1 MRTRSKD
8 ELIFAIIGYTLVL
21 FFSLICVI
29 PFIMV
34 ISSSFTSE
42 SFIIAN
48 GYSLIPRHLSFE
60 AYAVAF
66 KNPATVLRAYGVTLF
81 VTIIGTALAV
91 YLNTLTGYVLH
102 RRDFKWRNYF
112 SFYFFFTMLFNGGLV
127 PWYILCIKYLG
138 FKNQLF
144 ALFVPTLIS
153 VWNILLVKGFMM
165 GVPHEITESAKM
177 DGAGDF
183 KIFMRLIIPLS
194 TPVIATISLFTA
206 LFYWNDWFASLIFI
220 SDKKLYSL
228 QYLLYN
234 LLASMESL
242 RQVLAASGMV
252 VEQMPIESMK
262 MALTVIV
269 TGPIILVYPFVQ
281 KYFVKGLTIGAVKG

>member
-1 MRTRSKD
+1 MRVKTKD
-8 ELIFAIIGYTLVL
+8 QLIFNAVGYTLVTIFAVL
-21 FFSLICVI
+21 CII

-34 ISSSFTSE
+34 ISSSLTSE
-42 SFIIAN
+42 RYIQTN
-48 GYSLIPRHLSFE
+48 GFTLFPRDFSME
-60 AYAVAF
+60 AYRFVF
-66 KNPATVLRAYGVTLF
+66 QNPWIIIRAYGVTLF
-81 VTIIGTALAV
+81 VTIAGTGLAV
-91 YLNTLTGYVLH
+91 FLNTMTGYVLH
-102 RRDFKWRNYF
+102 RKDFKWRNYF

-138 FKNQLF
+138 MKNQLL

-165 GVPHEITESAKM
+165 SVPHEITESAKM

-183 KIFMRLIIPLS
+183 RIFMQLIIPLS
-194 TPVIATISLFTA
+194 TPVIVTIGLFTS

-220 SDKKLYSL
+220 SDPKLYTL

-234 LLASMESL
+234 LLASIESL
-242 RQVLAASGMV
+242 RMVMAASGMV
-252 VEQMPIESMK
+252 VDSFPTESIK
-262 MALTVIV
+262 MALTIIV
-269 TGPIILVYPFVQ
+269 TGPIFLLYPFVQ